1 MPANTRGYWRGAG
14 HPGPGGI
21 GIRRGGNVRQRQISD
36 GRVSLTVS
44 DLCLGIMNFG
54 YRTDERTAFD
64 ILDRFVDAGGSF
76 VDTANNYGQWH
87 GEAGESERLLGR
99 WIRSRR
105 AADTVVVATKVGA
118 RTLKPGDPSPEH
130 WQGLGRHH
138 IMVDA
143 ETSRR
148 QLGLDRLDLY
158 YAHIDDRN
166 TPQEETV
173 EAMAELAESG
183 TVGLLGCS
191 NTALWRVE
199 RARSIARAAGRP
211 EYSCIQQKHSYLLPL
226 PGPRQSN
233 LITEELLDYAE
244 SDGLTLL
251 AYSPLLAGAYPRG
264 ERPGGEYAH
273 AANDARLAV
282 LAEVA
287 KELGATS
294 AQVALAWLLH
304 SRPSIIPVTGASS
317 VAQLDE
323 LLGATE
329 LSLDAETMTRLDA
342 AGRIA
347 P

>member
-1 MPANTRGYWRGAG
+1 
-14 HPGPGGI
+14 
-21 GIRRGGNVRQRQISD
+21 VRQRQIGD

-99 WIRSRR
+99 WMRSRG
-105 AADTVVVATKVGA
+105 AADRVVVATKVGA
-118 RTLKPGDPSPEH
+118 RTLKPGDPGREH
-130 WQGLGRHH
+130 WQGLGRED
-138 IMVDA
+138 IMADA

-158 YAHIDDRN
+158 YAHIDDRQ
-166 TPQEETV
+166 TPLDETV
-173 EAMAELAESG
+173 DAMAELAESG
-183 TVGLLGCS
+183 VVGLLGCS

-199 RARSIARAAGRP
+199 RARSMTRAAGRP
-211 EYSCIQQKHSYLLPL
+211 GYSCLQQRYSYLLPL
-226 PGPRQSN
+226 PAGRQTN
-233 LITEELLDYAE
+233 VITEETLDYAE

-251 AYSPLLAGAYPRG
+251 AYSPLLGGAIARG

-282 LAEVA
+282 LTEVA
-287 KELGATS
+287 DDLNATR
-294 AQVALAWLLH
+294 AQVVLAWLLH
-304 SRPSIIPVTGASS
+304 STPSIIPITGASS

-323 LLGATE
+323 LLGAME
-329 LSLDAETMTRLDA
+329 LALDAETMARLDA
-342 AGRIA
+342 AGRTA
-347 P
+347 G